1 MCSSP
6 TGFQCPVGSGKE
18 ESQQWGAR
26 EALQSA
32 FKLFTANVFELFAII
47 LLLRLHPF
55 DVTSIIDSEALP

>member
-1 MCSSP
+1 MFSSP
-6 TGFQCPVGSGKE
+6 IGFQCPVGSGKE
-18 ESQQWGAR
+18 EFQLRGVR

-55 DVTSIIDSEALP
+55 DVTSITDSEALP